1 MYGWLM
7 VISLSLHLTFNLYF
21 IFRHILKII
30 KLVFLKFYNYVNF
43 LNDKYK
49 FVNDNDKNI
58 EKET

>member
-7 VISLSLHLTFNLYF
+7 VISLSLHITFNLYF

-43 LNDKYK
+43 LIDKYK